1 MFDFY
6 AFDFPEMEKGN
17 FNEQLMVK
25 IREELG
31 E

>member
-6 AFDFPEMEKGN
+6 AFDFLEMEKGN

-25 IREELG
+25 IREEVG
-31 E
+31 